1 MKLFWNNGW
10 KFPKSTKRRKYWH
23 FPETPGI
30 KPRLDQYSHGGQRGK
45 TLLAWARRLG
55 HKYVN
60 TFPVEAGGLHH
71 RVISCRVFWIMIL
84 PASLVLETT
93 MTYSFGTSSQPLHH
107 AVNAYKKVNN
117 CAEFGRPSKSTLD
130 FRPSGLGEERR
141 ETRHAWRPLL
151 GLPWASQPQTM
162 ANTQGFDCW
171 IDGDLCMT
179 PWVIRRIIV
188 GHTSMVRLR
197 LEYILIKEKYCL
209 TI

>member
-10 KFPKSTKRRKYWH
+10 KFSKSTKWRKYWH
-23 FPETPGI
+23 FPETPRI

-45 TLLAWARRLG
+45 MLLAWARRLG

-107 AVNAYKKVNN
+107 AVNAYKKVKNS
-117 CAEFGRPSKSTLD
+117 AEFGRSSVKINARFST
-130 FRPSGLGEERR
+130 ERAR
-141 ETRHAWRPLL
+141 WRK
-151 GLPWASQPQTM
+151 ARNE
-162 ANTQGFDCW
+162 A
-171 IDGDLCMT
+171 
-179 PWVIRRIIV
+179 
-188 GHTSMVRLR
+188 
-197 LEYILIKEKYCL
+197 CL
-209 TI
+209 ATVVWLAMG

>member
-1 MKLFWNNGW
+1 MGA
-10 KFPKSTKRRKYWH
+10 SVA
-23 FPETPGI
+23 
-30 KPRLDQYSHGGQRGK
+30 K

-55 HKYVN
+55 HYVN

-71 RVISCRVFWIMIL
+71 RVISCRVFWFMIL

-107 AVNAYKKVNN
+107 AVNANKKVTNS
-117 CAEFGRPSKSTLD
+117 AD

-141 ETRHAWRPLL
+141 ETSHAWRPLF

-171 IDGDLCMT
+171 IDGDHCMT

-188 GHTSMVRLR
+188 GQVRLR
-197 LEYILIKEKYCL
+197 VY
-209 TI
+209 TN

>member
-1 MKLFWNNGW
+1 MKWYWNHGW
-10 KFPKSTKRRKYWH
+10 KWSKSTKRRKSWH
-23 FPETPGI
+23 FPETLGI
-30 KPRLDQYSHGGQRGK
+30 KPRLDQYSHEGQRGK

-71 RVISCRVFWIMIL
+71 RVISCRVFLIMIL

-107 AVNAYKKVNN
+107 VVNANKKVKNS
-117 CAEFGRPSKSTLD
+117 AEFGRPSVKINARFST
-130 FRPSGLGEERR
+130 SGLGKERR
-141 ETRHAWRPLL
+141 ETRHAWRPLF

-162 ANTQGFDCW
+162 ANTQGFNCTH
-171 IDGDLCMT
+171 GDHCMT

-188 GHTSMVRLR
+188 GQVRLR
-197 LEYILIKEKYCL
+197 VY
-209 TI
+209 TN